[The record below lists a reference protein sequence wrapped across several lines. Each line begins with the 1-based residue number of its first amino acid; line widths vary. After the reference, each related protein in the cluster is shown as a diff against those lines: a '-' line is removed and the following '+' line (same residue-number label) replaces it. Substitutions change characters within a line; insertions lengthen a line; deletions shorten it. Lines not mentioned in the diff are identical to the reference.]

1 MIDAIMIL
9 SVAGAFVFCYFVVD
23 HFGKMAEE
31 SRRARYK
38 KTFTIKRKKVII
50 PDDATDREIVKTV
63 REFQEEND
71 DITLYI
77 SDTSGQDEE

>member
-1 MIDAIMIL
+1 MRDAIMIL

-38 KTFTIKRKKVII
+38 TTFTIKRKKVII

-77 SDTSGQDEE
+77 SDPSGQDEE